1 MSVSAADCGA
11 SRERCRNEDVEVH
24 EFSAE
29 SCTVCIRCGLM
40 LGRHIDLLVSQVP
53 LVQPILEGMAHLTVA
68 GLRNQAIGALSLCK
82 HALQAAVLTELG
94 VQWSDDSFPDE
105 AELLEFRGRVS
116 AVLNAL
122 LAVEASIQLRIDS
135 MKDDTSDSRG
145 GASTAIII
153 SNSTGAT
160 NARATISHEVIII
173 DD

>member
-82 HALQAAVLTELG
+82 HALQAAVAGTQFAATAPMVLLVTPNL
-94 VQWSDDSFPDE
+94 WCPMSF
-105 AELLEFRGRVS
+105 
-116 AVLNAL
+116 VLW
-122 LAVEASIQLRIDS
+122 
-135 MKDDTSDSRG
+135 
-145 GASTAIII
+145 
-153 SNSTGAT
+153 
-160 NARATISHEVIII
+160 
-173 DD
+173 

>member
-1 MSVSAADCGA
+1 MSASAADCGA
-11 SRERCRNEDVEVH
+11 SRAVCRNAEVEIH
-24 EFSAE
+24 EFSAV

-53 LVQPILEGMAHLTVA
+53 LVQPILEGMAHLSVA

-94 VQWSDDSFPDE
+94 VQWSDDSLPEESD
-105 AELLEFRGRVS
+105 LLEFRGRVS
-116 AVLNAL
+116 SVLNAL

-135 MKDDTSDSRG
+135 MNGDAGGSRG
-145 GASTAIII
+145 GASTSVSA
-153 SNSTGAT
+153 SDLTGAI
-160 NARATISHEVIII
+160 NARPTVTHEVIVI

>member
-135 MKDDTSDSRG
+135 MKDEADDSRG

-160 NARATISHEVIII
+160 SARSTVSHEVIII

>member
-94 VQWSDDSFPDE
+94 VQWSDDS
-105 AELLEFRGRVS
+105 
-116 AVLNAL
+116 
-122 LAVEASIQLRIDS
+122 
-135 MKDDTSDSRG
+135 RG

-160 NARATISHEVIII
+160 NARSTISHEVIII